1 MTMLFITLQKMMQ
14 TSPSR
19 LLKACFYTAM
29 FSALVGCSSQVSAS
43 HSTAKSKV
51 VGLNAITTSTKQ
63 SASQAHHQT
72 NQSKDATKVLSV
84 YRKWAGTR
92 YRLGGTTKAGI
103 DCSAFVRTVMS
114 NAFNV
119 HLPRTTTEQKH
130 AGKSIS
136 KQNLRPGDLVFFR
149 KNHHVGIY
157 IGNGKFVHS
166 GSSRGVTTSSL
177 SNSYWSRNYTQSRRI
192 L

>member
-1 MTMLFITLQKMMQ
+1 MTMLFITLQKMMKI
-14 TSPSR
+14 SPSR

-43 HSTAKSKV
+43 HSTAKSKAI
-51 VGLNAITTSTKQ
+51 GINAVTAT
-63 SASQAHHQT
+63 T
-72 NQSKDATKVLSV
+72 NQSTSQANPQASSKNATKVLSV

-119 HLPRTTTEQKH
+119 HLPRTTTEQKY